1 MAVGTLTHTEVYA
14 TAARIV
20 LTAGG
25 EERLEERGGFFRE
38 DAGGDFDTMIQ
49 ARMRE
54 DFETRA
60 DGATARIVGTVDEF
74 RNAGLD
80 HGAGT
85 HRAGLERDVHR
96 GARKTIVG

>member
-1 MAVGTLTHTEVYA
+1 MAHTEVYA

-25 EERLEERGGFFRE
+25 EERLEERGRFFGE
-38 DAGGDFDTMIQ
+38 DPRDDFDTMIQ
-49 ARMRE
+49 ARVRE

-60 DGATARIVGTVDEF
+60 DGATARIVGAVDEF

-80 HGAGT
+80 HRAGT
-85 HRAGLERDVHR
+85 HRTGLERDVHR

>member
-1 MAVGTLTHTEVYA
+1 MTHTEVYA

-25 EERLEERGGFFRE
+25 EERLEERGGFFGE
-38 DAGGDFDTMIQ
+38 DAGDDFDTVIQ
-49 ARMRE
+49 ERMRE
-54 DFETRA
+54 NFETRA
-60 DGATARIVGTVDEF
+60 DGATARIVGAVDEF
-74 RNAGLD
+74 CNAGLD

-85 HRAGLERDVHR
+85 HRTGLERDVHR